1 MTRFRQIIAGL
12 AALLAAATVGAQ
24 PPGPP
29 PPPAPLDAA
38 SRTAVVDAAAKAL
51 RERYVYPDVGRSA
64 AEAIEAALA
73 AGTYDEIVQPWA
85 FAERLTADLQDVAHD
100 KHMRLSA
107 RGPAPA
113 AATGGPPPGP
123 PPRSEAGVARADRL
137 PGNIGYIEVVALPG
151 LDAFKPPVE
160 KAMASLADTRA
171 LIIDLRRNGG
181 GTPHAEVYLTS
192 YLLDPAKPIAV
203 NRFVWR
209 NPGTETFRTEEFMSS
224 PTPYWYRDKPV
235 YVLTSAR
242 TFSGGEAVAYDM
254 QALKLATIVGETTGG
269 GANPGGMAPLTPD
282 FAMFVPGGRGENPT
296 TGTNWEGVGV
306 KPDVEAPA
314 ADALKVALRL
324 LGHTTDKI
332 DVDAVSEARL
342 FEPRS
347 TANPASEP
355 SIRRISEELARGEPN
370 YDLLTPGMQEVTRQQ
385 LPQLTQRFQALGAI
399 QSVTFVEVG
408 PQGGDAFDVAY
419 ENGGLRWNI
428 SVAPDGKTSG
438 AGIRPLG
445 PPPGATP
452 ASVPTGAAAGAPTG
466 AAPASVPPR

>member
-1 MTRFRQIIAGL
+1 MTRFLGIIVGL
-12 AALLAAATVGAQ
+12 AVVLVAVAVRAQ

-38 SRTAVVDAAAKAL
+38 GRTAVVNAAADAL
-51 RERYVYPDVGRSA
+51 RQRYVYPDVGKRA

-73 AGTYDEIVQPWA
+73 AGKYDEIVQPWA
-85 FAERLTADLQDVAHD
+85 FAERLTVDLQEVAHD
-100 KHMRLSA
+100 KHMRVSA
-107 RGPAPA
+107 RGPAPVPA

-137 PGNIGYIEVVALPG
+137 PDNIGYIEVVGLPG

-160 KAMASLADTRA
+160 RAMASLADTRA

-181 GTPHAEVYLTS
+181 GTPQAEVYLTS
-192 YLLDPAKPIAV
+192 YLLDPARSIPV
-203 NRFVWR
+203 NKFVWR
-209 NPGTETFRTEEFMSS
+209 NLGTETFRTEEFASS

-269 GANPGGMAPLTPD
+269 GANPGGMAPLSPD

-306 KPDVEAPA
+306 KPDVAVPA
-314 ADALKVALRL
+314 SDALKAALGL
-324 LGHTTDKI
+324 LGHTTDKTEI
-332 DVDAVSEARL
+332 DALSEARL

-347 TANPASEP
+347 TANPLSEP
-355 SIRRISEELARGEPN
+355 TIRRTADELARGEPN

-385 LPQLTQRFQALGAI
+385 LPQLQQRFQSLGAI
-399 QSVTFVEVG
+399 ESVTFVSVDA
-408 PQGGDAFDVAY
+408 QGADAFDVKFA
-419 ENGGLRWNI
+419 NGGLRWTI
-428 SVAPDGKTSG
+428 VLTPDGKTAG
-438 AGIRPLG
+438 AGIRPLEQ
-445 PPPGATP
+445 PPPGT
-452 ASVPTGAAAGAPTG
+452 AP
-466 AAPASVPPR
+466 PSPPPR

>member
-1 MTRFRQIIAGL
+1 MTRLRGFIVGFL
-12 AALLAAATVGAQ
+12 ALLAAPSLLAQ

-29 PPPAPLDAA
+29 PPPAPLDSAG
-38 SRTAVVDAAAKAL
+38 RTAVVNAAANAL
-51 RERYVYPDVGRSA
+51 RERYVYPDVGRRA

-73 AGTYDEIVQPWA
+73 AGKYDEIVQPWA
-85 FAERLTADLQDVAHD
+85 LAERLTADLQDVAHD
-100 KHMRLSA
+100 KHMRVSA
-107 RGPAPA
+107 RGPAPTPA

-137 PGNIGYIEVVALPG
+137 PGNVGYIEVVALPG

-160 KAMASLADTRA
+160 RAMAALADTRA

-181 GTPHAEVYLTS
+181 GTPQAEVYLTS
-192 YLLDPAKPIAV
+192 YLIDPAKPVAV

-224 PTPYWYRDKPV
+224 ATPYWYRDKPV

-254 QALKLATIVGETTGG
+254 QVLKLATIVGETTGG

-306 KPDVEAPA
+306 KPDVATPA
-314 ADALKVALRL
+314 ADALKVALGL
-324 LGHTTDKI
+324 LGQATDETEI
-332 DVDAVSEARL
+332 DTLSEARL

-347 TANPASEP
+347 TANPLSEP
-355 SIRRISEELARGEPN
+355 TIRRTADELARGEPN
-370 YDLLTPGMQEVTRQQ
+370 YDLLTPGMQQVTRQQ
-385 LPQLTQRFQALGAI
+385 LAGLQQTFKNLGAI
-399 QSVTFVEVG
+399 ESVTFVEVDA
-408 PQGGDAFDVAY
+408 QGGDAFDVKFA
-419 ENGGLRWNI
+419 NGALRWSI
-428 SVAPDGKTSG
+428 VVLPDGKTAA
-438 AGIRPLG
+438 AGIRPIG
-445 PPPGATP
+445 PPPAP
-452 ASVPTGAAAGAPTG
+452 AP
-466 AAPASVPPR
+466 APASR